1 MPDAGV
7 DRALTGR
14 GQTVNSSGTVFSS
27 VVRGVY
33 DAATMQLHSTS
44 TFAFAAAA
52 VLAICAPVGAQPSGN
67 AVSGITVTATRAVGT
82 ESVHITGTGPAS
94 RPLEASLY
102 ATFSRDLPTVLLS
115 RRPVATDAT
124 GRYDATLPIA
134 PGFFRNAIVTIVV
147 DAVPAGA
154 GARATITVGPPNNPA
169 PPDDIPASVR

>member
-1 MPDAGV
+1 
-7 DRALTGR
+7 
-14 GQTVNSSGTVFSS
+14 
-27 VVRGVY
+27 
-33 DAATMQLHSTS
+33 MQLHRTS

-52 VLAICAPVGAQPSGN
+52 ALALCAPVGAQPDGV
-67 AVSGITVTATRAVGT
+67 VSGITVKATRAVGT
-82 ESVHITGTGPAS
+82 ESVHITGTAPAS

-134 PGFFRNAIVTIVV
+134 PGFFRNAIVTVVV

-154 GARATITVGPPNNPA
+154 GARATIIVGPPNNPA

>member
-1 MPDAGV
+1 
-7 DRALTGR
+7 
-14 GQTVNSSGTVFSS
+14 
-27 VVRGVY
+27 
-33 DAATMQLHSTS
+33 MQLHSTS

-52 VLAICAPVGAQPSGN
+52 ALAICAPAGAQSADTATGR
-67 AVSGITVTATRAVGT
+67 ITLAATRAVGT
-82 ESVHITGTGPAS
+82 ESVHITGTAPAS